1 MEFFVTIEQFEGPL
15 DLMLHLIKEKELDL
29 FDLDINILTQQYV
42 EYIHAMEQMKL
53 DVASEYL
60 LELATLIEYKS
71 KKLLPNEAAELD
83 DNYQQQQEVDLVNR
97 LIEYKKFKE
106 VSIKLDD
113 LYQERNLKFDKPQSE
128 IVNQWIDINE
138 NYEST
143 SAYELIKAMNRCL
156 KRFQLSQPYEVNIT
170 QKRISIEDRKKQL
183 KINIKKFNE
192 VFALSNTMY
201 DCRDLYEVVI
211 TFLAILD
218 LVNEN
223 VLSFTIKDDEVYF
236 KKV

>member
-1 MEFFVTIEQFEGPL
+1 MEFLVTIEQFEGPL

-29 FDLDINILTQQYV
+29 FDLDIDILTDQYI

-71 KKLLPNEAAELD
+71 KKLLPNEPAELD

-106 VSIKLDD
+106 VSSKLDD

-128 IVNQWIDINE
+128 IVNQWIEINE

-156 KRFQLSQPYEVNIT
+156 KRFQLAQPYEVNIT

-183 KINIKKFNE
+183 KVNIKRFGE
-192 VFALSNTMY
+192 IFTLSNTMY
-201 DCRDLYEVVI
+201 DCQDLYEVVI
-211 TFLAILD
+211 TFLAVLD

-223 VLSFTIKDDEVYF
+223 VLSFTIKYDEVYF
-236 KKV
+236 KRV

>member
-53 DVASEYL
+53 DIASEYL

>member
-53 DVASEYL
+53 DIASEYL

-183 KINIKKFNE
+183 KINIRKFNE

>member
-53 DVASEYL
+53 DIASEYL

-143 SAYELIKAMNRCL
+143 SVYELIKAMNRCL

>member
-83 DNYQQQQEVDLVNR
+83 DNYQQQQEIDLVNR

-106 VSIKLDD
+106 VSLKLDD

-183 KINIKKFNE
+183 KINIRKFNE

-211 TFLAILD
+211 TF
-218 LVNEN
+218 
-223 VLSFTIKDDEVYF
+223 
-236 KKV
+236 

>member
-83 DNYQQQQEVDLVNR
+83 DNYQQQQEIDLVNR

-183 KINIKKFNE
+183 KINIRKFNE

>member
-83 DNYQQQQEVDLVNR
+83 DNYQQQQEIDLVNR

-106 VSIKLDD
+106 VSLKLDD

>member
-1 MEFFVTIEQFEGPL
+1 MEFLVTIEQFEGPL

-29 FDLDINILTQQYV
+29 FDLDIDILTDQYI

-71 KKLLPNEAAELD
+71 KKLLPNEPAELD

-106 VSIKLDD
+106 VSSKLDD

-128 IVNQWIDINE
+128 IVNQWIEINE

-156 KRFQLSQPYEVNIT
+156 KRFQLAQPYEVNIT

-183 KINIKKFNE
+183 KVNIKRFGE
-192 VFALSNTMY
+192 IFTLSNTMY
-201 DCRDLYEVVI
+201 DCQDLYEVVI
-211 TFLAILD
+211 TFLAVLD

-236 KKV
+236 KRV

>member
-29 FDLDINILTQQYV
+29 FDLDIDILTDQYI

-71 KKLLPNEAAELD
+71 KKLLPNEPAELD

-106 VSIKLDD
+106 VSSKLDD

-128 IVNQWIDINE
+128 IVNQWIEINE

-156 KRFQLSQPYEVNIT
+156 KRFQLAQPYEVNIT

-183 KINIKKFNE
+183 KVNIKRFGE
-192 VFALSNTMY
+192 IFTLSNTMY
-201 DCRDLYEVVI
+201 DCQDLYEVVI
-211 TFLAILD
+211 TFLAVLD

-236 KKV
+236 KRV

>member
-183 KINIKKFNE
+183 KINIRKFNE

>member
-236 KKV
+236 KRV

>member
-143 SAYELIKAMNRCL
+143 SVYELIKAMNRCL

>member
-83 DNYQQQQEVDLVNR
+83 DNYQQQQEIDLVNR

>member
-106 VSIKLDD
+106 VSLKLDD